1 VRSPPIRIGPPEMA
15 GRPLFLS
22 SVGTQLDATDCGDH
36 DSGMQ
41 STTLRFLCKDGAI
54 SVQFTPE
61 LTASQYAELH
71 DIVGREDSC
80 EELTTRLK
88 VVGAKWGLK
97 VTVDDI

>member
-1 VRSPPIRIGPPEMA
+1 MSVAIKISIRSA
-15 GRPLFLS
+15 FLMHIDQFTS
-22 SVGTQLDATDCGDH
+22 ANQDLA
-36 DSGMQ
+36 MQ